1 MMAQWQ
7 EMDDNLT
14 TSSYYATGKFHD
26 DFRRLRHEDP
36 VHWTEG
42 NAVRPFWSIT
52 RHADCAAVLD
62 DPHAFSSEYGGIMPL
77 TAEEPTPEQ
86 RHALGFG
93 SLPTFLDPPRHLT
106 IRQPFNKHFSIP
118 AIARMRG
125 GIQAVVDSL
134 VNAVLPRGECDVVK
148 DLVGPLP
155 ALLVCQMMGVPRE
168 DWDEVRRLCEAF
180 MGAQDPSLQIDG
192 DKLKTQR
199 VMIQTLFQYMFDLA
213 MQRRQQPTDDF
224 TSLIG
229 NMVLADGEP
238 LSERDV
244 GWWCFSLVVAGL
256 ETTRG
261 ALSAGFLGLIQ
272 QPDQAARLRADP
284 ALAPSAA
291 EEIVRWVCPS
301 KQKFRIAARDYEL
314 GGKTIR
320 KGDWV
325 VPWLVSANRDETV
338 FENPE
343 KIDVGRS
350 PNPHLAF
357 GSGTHSCLGRHLAR
371 LEMQLML
378 RAVVERMPDM
388 EVSGSYSWL
397 ESDNS
402 SGLTALPV
410 RFTPQRS
417 LAA

>member
-1 MMAQWQ
+1 MTDWQ
-7 EMDDNLT
+7 TLDENLT
-14 TSSYYATGKFHD
+14 TSAYYTTGGFHE

-42 NAVRPFWSIT
+42 NAVKPFWSIT
-52 RHADCAAVLD
+52 RHADCATVLD
-62 DPHAFSSEYGGIMPL
+62 DPHSFSSEYGGIMPL

-86 RHALGFG
+86 REALGFG
-93 SLPTFLDPPRHLT
+93 ALPTFLDPPVHLGR
-106 IRQPFNKHFSIP
+106 RQPFNKHFSAP
-118 AIARMRG
+118 AMGRMRD
-125 GIQAVVDSL
+125 GIQKIIDDLLAP
-134 VNAVLPRGECDVVK
+134 VLPRGECDVVA

-168 DWDEVRRLCEAF
+168 DWDEVRYLCEAF
-180 MGAQDPSLQIDG
+180 MGAQDPALQIDG

-199 VMIQTLFQYMFDLA
+199 VMIQKLFKYTFDLA
-213 MQRRQQPTDDF
+213 MKRRDIPSDDF
-224 TSLIG
+224 TSLIAG
-229 NMVLADGEP
+229 MVLADGER
-238 LSERDV
+238 LSEKDV

-261 ALSAGFLGLIQ
+261 ALSAGFLGLMQ

-284 ALAPSAA
+284 KLAPTAA

-314 GGKTIR
+314 GGKMIR

-338 FENPE
+338 FENPDL
-343 KIDVGRS
+343 IDVGRA

-371 LEMQLML
+371 LEIQLML
-378 RAVVERMPDM
+378 RAVIERMPDM
-388 EVSGSYSWL
+388 EVAGDYSWL

-402 SGLTALPV
+402 SGLTTLPV

>member
-1 MMAQWQ
+1 MTDWR
-7 EMDDNLT
+7 ELDENLT
-14 TSSYYATGKFHD
+14 TSAYYATGRFHE
-26 DFRRLRHEDP
+26 DFHRLRHEDP

-42 NAVRPFWSIT
+42 NAVKPFWSIT
-52 RHADCAAVLD
+52 RHEDCVTVLD
-62 DPHAFSSEYGGIMPL
+62 DPHSFSSEYGGIMPL

-86 RHALGFG
+86 RKALGFG
-93 SLPTFLDPPRHLT
+93 SLPTFLDPPVHLT
-106 IRQPFNKHFSIP
+106 LRQPFNKHFAAP
-118 AIARMRG
+118 AMARMRN
-125 GIQAVVDSL
+125 GIQAVIDDL
-134 VNAVLPRGECDVVK
+134 LATVLPRGECDIVA

-168 DWDEVRRLCEAF
+168 DWDKIRYYCEAF
-180 MGAQDPSLQIDG
+180 MGAQDPAFQIDG

-199 VMIQTLFQYMFDLA
+199 FMLQAIFEYMFDLA
-213 MQRRQQPTDDF
+213 MKRRENPTDDL
-224 TSLIG
+224 TSLVG
-229 NMVLADGEP
+229 NIKLANGEG
-238 LSERDV
+238 LDERDV
-244 GWWCFSLVVAGL
+244 GWWCFSFVVAGL

-272 QPDQAARLRADP
+272 QPEQADRLRADP
-284 ALAPSAA
+284 ALAPTAA

-301 KQKFRIAARDYEL
+301 KQKFRIATRDYEL

-338 FENPE
+338 FANPHM
-343 KIDVGRS
+343 IDVGRS

-371 LEMQLML
+371 LEIQLML
-378 RAVVERMPDM
+378 RAVLERMPDM
-388 EVSGSYSWL
+388 EVAGDYAWL
-397 ESDNS
+397 QSDNS
-402 SGLTALPV
+402 TGLTTLPV